1 MNKIALVE
9 QSFMK
14 EEVTNFNIGDTVR
27 VFVKIAEEG
36 DKTRL
41 QAFEGIV
48 IARKGS
54 GIRQT
59 FTVRRIS
66 FGEGVERIFPLHS
79 PWVDRVMVTKRGK
92 VRRAKLYYMRK
103 RIGKEAV
110 RIDQAGELKEEKAA
124 KSENPEKKTKKT
136 EKVEQTEPTTAN
148 S

>member
-1 MNKIALVE
+1 MDKIALVE
-9 QSFMK
+9 QEFMK
-14 EEVTNFNIGDTVR
+14 KEKTDFNVGDTVR

-36 DKTRL
+36 GKTRL

-66 FGEGVERIFPLHS
+66 FGEGVERIFPIHS
-79 PWVDRVMVTKRGK
+79 PWVDHITVTKRGK

-110 RIDQAGELKEEKAA
+110 RIDHAGELKQEEK
-124 KSENPEKKTKKT
+124 NPELEKT
-136 EKVEQTEPTTAN
+136 V
-148 S
+148 SLC

>member
-1 MNKIALVE
+1 MDKIALVE
-9 QSFMK
+9 QEFMK
-14 EEVTNFNIGDTVR
+14 KETTDFNVGDTVR

-66 FGEGVERIFPLHS
+66 FGEGVERVFPLHS
-79 PWVDRVMVTKRGK
+79 PWIDRILVTKQGK
-92 VRRAKLYYMRK
+92 VRRAKLFYMRK
-103 RIGKEAV
+103 RIGKEAT
-110 RIDQAGELKEEKAA
+110 RIDSADESK
-124 KSENPEKKTKKT
+124 
-136 EKVEQTEPTTAN
+136 EKVEIEKMTEKTVEKKESVTQTAT